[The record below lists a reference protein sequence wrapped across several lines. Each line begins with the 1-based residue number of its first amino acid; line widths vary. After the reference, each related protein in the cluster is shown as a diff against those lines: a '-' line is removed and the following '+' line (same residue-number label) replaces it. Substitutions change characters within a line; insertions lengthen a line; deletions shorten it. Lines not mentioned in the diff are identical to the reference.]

1 MPDESTQRPRLI
13 LIDGHALAY
22 RAFHALSESQLA
34 TSTGELTGGIFGF
47 MQMLLVV
54 LREHTP
60 DYIAVTWDAGLSG
73 RREEF
78 AEYKTNR
85 VAMPSDLGRQIGRI
99 REVLDAFRIKSV
111 ELAGYEADDLIGT
124 LALRASED
132 GFETLIVTGDSDTFQ
147 LVGPHVTVLTTRG
160 RFSETI
166 IYDEAALQARFALA
180 PAQLIDFK
188 ALKGDTSDNVPG
200 VPGVGDKTATTLLQ
214 KYHTIE
220 GILAHLDEVKPP
232 KVRESIERQREQL
245 LVNKKLIT
253 IQSDVPLDVAW
264 DDLRYVQYDQERVTE
279 LFREL
284 EFRSLL
290 ARLPDRNAAAPAHAT
305 QPGLFETESADGAE
319 APKTGDYT
327 LIGTPNALKE
337 LGKRLKSATV
347 ISFDTETT
355 STDAMRAELVGLALS
370 TEEGTG
376 AYIPIYHHD
385 AETIDIADVVE
396 ALGPALADPAIPK
409 VAHNANYDLMVLWNH
424 GVEVHG
430 ELFDTMIAAWLLDP
444 GRQAYGLKDMAWNR
458 LGVEMTNIE
467 ELIGKGKDQI
477 TMAEVHPERVTA
489 YASADVD
496 MTLRLSHLQE
506 KELHDKA
513 LWDLFRDVEMPLTP
527 ILTRMEQAGILLD
540 VDYLMEMSREFHL
553 RLQALEAEIYDLA
566 GYPFNIGSTKQ
577 LASILFDQLG
587 LPPQKRTSTGYST
600 DISVLEALRGQ
611 HPIIDKLV
619 EHRQLAKLKSTYIDA
634 LPLLVNPRT
643 GRVHTDFNQNGSA
656 TGRISSSNPN
666 LQNIPIRT
674 EEGRRI
680 RRAFIAPPD
689 HVLLTADYSQIELRI
704 LAAMT
709 QEPTLLESF
718 ERGEDIHARTAA
730 LLFNIPID
738 QVTSA
743 QRRIAKTTNFGI
755 IYGISGFGLAA
766 RTDLTNEEARDF
778 IQNYFAKLPHVAAL
792 QEEFKKAARRDGYV
806 STLLG
811 RRRYF
816 PALKSG
822 ARITLAERQRLEREA
837 INAPVQ
843 GTAADIVK
851 IAMIHLDEALRE
863 HGLAGRMLLQVHDEL
878 VLEVPKAEL
887 EETAAVVRDAMEN
900 AFALKVA
907 LKVDIAVG
915 ENWSEVEDIP
925 AGG

>member
-1 MPDESTQRPRLI
+1 MPDESAQRPRLI

-47 MQMLLVV
+47 VQMLLVV

-85 VAMPSDLGRQIGRI
+85 VSMPSDLGRQIGRI
-99 REVLDAFRIKSV
+99 REVLDAFRIRSLEV
-111 ELAGYEADDLIGT
+111 PGYEADDLIGT

-147 LVGPHVTVLTTRG
+147 LVGPHVRILTTRG

-166 IYDEAALQARFALA
+166 IYDEGALHARFGLA

-200 VPGVGDKTATTLLQ
+200 VPGVGDKTATALLQ
-214 KYHTIE
+214 KHHTIE

-232 KVRESIERQREQL
+232 KVRENIGAQREQL

-253 IQSDVPLDVAW
+253 IQCDVPLDVPW
-264 DDLRYVQYDQERVTE
+264 DELRYVQYDNERVTE

-290 ARLPDRNAAAPAHAT
+290 TRLPDRTAGAPVHAS
-305 QPGLFETESADGAE
+305 QPGLFEAETPDGVE
-319 APKTGDYT
+319 GPTTGDYM
-327 LIGTPNALKE
+327 LVNTPKALRE
-337 LGKRLKSATV
+337 LGKQLKSAPV

-355 STDAMRAELVGLALS
+355 SIDAMRADLVGLALS
-370 TEEGTG
+370 TAEGAG
-376 AYIPIYHHD
+376 VYIPIYHHD
-385 AETIDIADVVE
+385 ADTIDVDDVV
-396 ALGPALADPAIPK
+396 AAIGPALADPAIPK

-424 GVEVHG
+424 GFDVQG
-430 ELFDTMIAAWLLDP
+430 ELFDTMIGAWLLDP
-444 GRQAYGLKDMAWNR
+444 SRQAYGLKDMAWNR

-467 ELIGKGKDQI
+467 ELIGKGKDQR

-489 YASADVD
+489 YAGADVD

-506 KELHDKA
+506 KELHEKA

-540 VDYLMEMSREFHL
+540 VDYLMEMSREFHV

-704 LAAMT
+704 LASMS

-766 RTDLTNEEARDF
+766 RTDLTNEEAREF

-792 QEEFKKAARRDGYV
+792 QEEFKKDARRDGYV
-806 STLLG
+806 NTLLG

-851 IAMIHLDEALRE
+851 IAMIRLAKALRE
-863 HGLAGRMLLQVHDEL
+863 HKLVGRMLLQVHDEL

-887 EETAAVVRDAMEN
+887 EETIAVVCDAMEN
-900 AFALKVA
+900 AFALKVP
-907 LKVDIAVG
+907 LKVDVAVG
-915 ENWSEVEDIP
+915 ENWSEVEDIRT
-925 AGG
+925 GG

>member
-1 MPDESTQRPRLI
+1 MSDESTRRPRLI

-60 DYIAVTWDAGLSG
+60 DYITVTWDAGLSG

-111 ELAGYEADDLIGT
+111 ELGGYEADDLIGT

-132 GFETLIVTGDSDTFQ
+132 GFETIIVTGDSDTFQ
-147 LVGPHVTVLTTRG
+147 LVGPHVSVLTTRG

-220 GILAHLDEVKPP
+220 GILAHLGEVKPP
-232 KVRESIERQREQL
+232 KVRENIEREREQL

-253 IQSDVPLDVAW
+253 IQCDVPLDVAW

-290 ARLPDRNAAAPAHAT
+290 ARLPDRAAAPAHGT
-305 QPGLFETESADGAE
+305 QPGLFETGGASGNE
-319 APKTGDYT
+319 PPATGDYT
-327 LIGTPNALKE
+327 LVSTPQALRE
-337 LGKRLKSATV
+337 LGQRLKSAAA

-376 AYIPIYHHD
+376 AYIPIYHHGAD
-385 AETIDIADVVE
+385 TIDIGDVIA

-409 VAHNANYDLMVLWNH
+409 IAHNANYDLMVLWNH
-424 GVEVHG
+424 GADVQG

-467 ELIGKGKDQI
+467 ELIGKGKEQI

-489 YASADVD
+489 YAGADVD
-496 MTLRLSHLQE
+496 MTLRLAHMQE

-513 LWDLFRDVEMPLTP
+513 LWDLFRNVEMPLTP

-540 VDYLMEMSREFHL
+540 ADYLMELSREFHL

-634 LPLLVNPRT
+634 LPLLVHPRT

-680 RRAFIAPPD
+680 RRAFIAPPG

-704 LAAMT
+704 LAAMS

-778 IQNYFAKLPHVAAL
+778 IQNYFAKLPQVAAL
-792 QEEFKKAARRDGYV
+792 QEEFKKTARREGYV

-851 IAMIHLDEALRE
+851 IAMIRLDTALHE
-863 HGLAGRMLLQVHDEL
+863 HRLAGRMLLQVHDEL

-887 EETAAVVRDAMEN
+887 DETVAVVCDAMEN
-900 AFALKVA
+900 AFALQVA
-907 LKVDIAVG
+907 LKVDVAVG
-915 ENWSEVEDIP
+915 ENWSEVEDIRS
-925 AGG
+925 GG